1 MLKFWLKL
9 YSDGRLVG
17 DAVCDCCESFPSEAV
32 LLDGLKNCCYQL
44 DIPNPIVLKK
54 HVKDICEYSL
64 TRFMPSDFPES
75 VDFEKADVNIFDDAK
90 TKKKF

>member
-9 YSDGRLVG
+9 YADGRLIN
-17 DAVCDCCESFPSEAV
+17 DAVCDCCDNYPSEKV

-64 TRFMPSDFPES
+64 TRFTPSDFPES
-75 VDFEKADVNIFDDAK
+75 VEFEKADVNIFDDSK